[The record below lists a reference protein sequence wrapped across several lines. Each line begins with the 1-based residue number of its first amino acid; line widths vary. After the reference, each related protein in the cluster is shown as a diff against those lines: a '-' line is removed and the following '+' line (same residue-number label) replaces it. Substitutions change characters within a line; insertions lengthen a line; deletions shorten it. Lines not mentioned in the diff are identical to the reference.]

1 MILMPLFENIRKCVC
16 RRHGLSRRL
25 TRVLFNVKI
34 NESFKSQNIPS
45 QIRDLLVYIAREGV
59 AVTDLFRRPGNQ
71 QDMKKI
77 ISDLEAGRPIRWTDY
92 NFYTLANIAKRYLLH
107 IEGGILG
114 PESEEKLLSTL
125 DIPDDQARIEAMHCV
140 IVSQPK
146 PVQQLLA
153 LLFGIWF
160 RMIYHTEVNAMSVE
174 AVAKSVAGSVFPSC
188 TTTPIKV
195 ERASKVME
203 YLITGFAS
211 ADLFSR
217 ELIEYF
223 TLETKTS
230 ISRVEKFK
238 YEFRFPKDVPIT
250 SWLHR
255 CFNFTGEKSVR
266 LFVRMLLEE
275 GRKHGFHLI
284 KDAVS
289 REVFERSAC
298 NNISTPNN
306 TVNSGSNQVTSRP
319 DDNLLVGNIPSNVS
333 YMQNIS
339 STQSE
344 SYISGDGT
352 ILYTEASSTVTPTLL
367 RRENRPF
374 EIDTGGF
381 DILNAPIQQT
391 SEKRTCV
398 TTTPIG
404 KTSHHTTPVVN
415 LDSLNAHELLNPIT
429 TVVNPDKNK
438 FPSVVP
444 SISSVENRE
453 YNAKLKNTTYRT
465 PSSQS
470 VCFNSVKRR
479 QLERLQKRSDWFLS
493 PPAGLR
499 SSTGLMHL
507 NPNTPGAVHGS
518 IPQIQNKLNTS
529 QTNNN
534 KTNFRNYPIVST
546 EPHSSSDLD
555 SSSLMDID
563 LSEDATTTND
573 YIQNLS
579 QFNINGNDVD
589 VNDIGHLVFTAPER
603 IWNCSSNSSS
613 SGDPNKLL
621 STTTTGR
628 KRHSHTLSTPEH
640 TMPLTT
646 ESSPNCPL
654 PPLSTSRTPT
664 NCFKDYPVKRS
675 SFQPAVVE
683 EKENYPE
690 VEIRYYIV
698 ERYYGPEPRPP
709 PSNIQQRLVNHNQE
723 LAT

>member
-1 MILMPLFENIRKCVC
+1 MTHMPLFENIRKCVS
-16 RRHGLSRRL
+16 RRHGLSRRV

-34 NESFKSQNIPS
+34 NESFKSQNVPS

-59 AVTDLFRRPGNQ
+59 AVTDLFRRPGNP

-77 ISDLEAGRPIRWTDY
+77 ISDLEAGRPIKWTDY

-125 DIPDDQARIEAMHCV
+125 DIPDDQARIEAMHSV
-140 IVSQPK
+140 IVSQSK

-188 TTTPIKV
+188 TTTPRKV

-238 YEFRFPKDVPIT
+238 YEFRFPKDVP
-250 SWLHR
+250 R
-255 CFNFTGEKSVR
+255 EKSVR

-284 KDAVS
+284 ND
-289 REVFERSAC
+289 
-298 NNISTPNN
+298 
-306 TVNSGSNQVTSRP
+306 
-319 DDNLLVGNIPSNVS
+319 
-333 YMQNIS
+333 
-339 STQSE
+339 
-344 SYISGDGT
+344 
-352 ILYTEASSTVTPTLL
+352 
-367 RRENRPF
+367 
-374 EIDTGGF
+374 DTGEF
-381 DILNAPIQQT
+381 DLMNAPIQQT

-398 TTTPIG
+398 TTAPIG
-404 KTSHHTTPVVN
+404 KTVVN
-415 LDSLNAHELLNPIT
+415 LDPLKTHDLPNPIST
-429 TVVNPDKNK
+429 GNNADHPSTNFKLPSSQPDG
-438 FPSVVP
+438 
-444 SISSVENRE
+444 NRGHDTKIKS
-453 YNAKLKNTTYRT
+453 AAYRT

-507 NPNTPGAVHGS
+507 NPNAIGTVHGFTS
-518 IPQIQNKLNTS
+518 QVQNKLNAA
-529 QTNNN
+529 QNNDRN
-534 KTNFRNYPIVST
+534 LRNYPVAVST
-546 EPHSSSDLD
+546 EPNSSSDLD
-555 SSSLMDID
+555 STSLMDIE
-563 LSEDATTTND
+563 LSDDMTAISDYNQHVSRINVHND
-573 YIQNLS
+573 
-579 QFNINGNDVD
+579 DVD
-589 VNDIGHLVFTAPER
+589 VNDIGQLVFSAPER
-603 IWNCSSNSSS
+603 IWNCHSDVYKSST
-613 SGDPNKLL
+613 L
-621 STTTTGR
+621 TTGC
-628 KRHSHTLSTPEH
+628 KRHSHALGLPERIA
-640 TMPLTT
+640 TT
-646 ESSPNCPL
+646 IPPTASSSPNWPQLL
-654 PPLSTSRTPT
+654 PPTT
-664 NCFKDYPVKRS
+664 DYSIKGSSIQPVI
-675 SFQPAVVE
+675 E

-690 VEIRYYIV
+690 VETRYYVV

-709 PSNIQQRLVNHNQE
+709 SKTTNQHLSHDQQQE
-723 LAT
+723 LHDASCR